1 MRRPRIGRVLLDCF
15 SLSLC
20 TSTCVCVRAL
30 EDAEEEAVQRAALV
44 TASDHHRQLR
54 LKDLVDGAGTL
65 GFHLQPKVR
74 AYGHCSACM
83 VAPPFLLPVPPID
96 ALHHTLSVCLMCSL
110 FPTDRWSCCMILMI
124 DADGGAEGV
133 HALQR
138 LRQEGP
144 QAHLQDGRYTHLS
157 IAIFHWIGLPLQ
169 CKSVCID
176 SYASQT
182 DL

>member
-44 TASDHHRQLR
+44 TASYHHRQLR

-83 VAPPFLLPVPPID
+83 VAPPFLLPVPPMSD
-96 ALHHTLSVCLMCSL
+96 RCTAPYSVCLSDVFSL
-110 FPTDRWSCCMILMI
+110 SDRSVVLLYDPDDRCRRWS
-124 DADGGAEGV
+124 
-133 HALQR
+133 
-138 LRQEGP
+138 
-144 QAHLQDGRYTHLS
+144 
-157 IAIFHWIGLPLQ
+157 
-169 CKSVCID
+169 
-176 SYASQT
+176 
-182 DL
+182 